1 VKEYV
6 ACRSCSRVYSKYDLT
21 EDRCPICGG
30 ELTQHWKGFVY
41 IINHEKSL
49 IARKMDVHENGRFAL
64 RVR

>member
-1 VKEYV
+1 
-6 ACRSCSRVYSKYDLT
+6 VYSRYDLT
-21 EDRCPICGG
+21 DEKCPICGG